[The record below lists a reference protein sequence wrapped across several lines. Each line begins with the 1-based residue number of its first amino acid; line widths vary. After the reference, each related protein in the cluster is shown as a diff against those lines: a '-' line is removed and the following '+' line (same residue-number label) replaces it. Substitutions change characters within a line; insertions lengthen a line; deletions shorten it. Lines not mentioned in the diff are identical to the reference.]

1 MAEYQVHMTDD
12 GDASIVD
19 LDSLDEIIIARSEI
33 PYVARDLLAI
43 MGYRTDYTLAELR
56 DPYLPYLLPG
66 TVRYAQVS
74 A

>member
-1 MAEYQVHMTDD
+1 MAEYQISMTDD

-43 MGYRTDYTLAELR
+43 MGYRTDYSRAELIAGR
-56 DPYLPYLLPG
+56 EYIEP
-66 TVRYAQVS
+66 TVRFAQVS